1 VSTSVTKG
9 FKVFAAVEKA
19 FFKVSKEPAMIL
31 MVPGGNPALTIS
43 LAI

>member
-19 FFKVSKEPAMIL
+19 GFKVSKAPAMIL
-31 MVPGGNPALTIS
+31 MVPGGNPALMIS